1 MKANAFV
8 AIVAAKSTRFLS
20 YILFRFNASSDEIP
34 RKEHSIKTLSDTAK
48 SLQKKYQDN
57 NFTFVSMLLWKPI
70 VGKYNELKNQ

>member
-1 MKANAFV
+1 MYQHKRILLFIKKMKANAFV

-48 SLQKKYQDN
+48 SL
-57 NFTFVSMLLWKPI
+57 
-70 VGKYNELKNQ
+70 